1 MLKIVRGGG
10 INIPIYKSK
19 QKQKEEESVKQCDGE
34 EGRER
39 GGWGGE
45 YYLPRKR
52 EKKMRCCEKER
63 RRIKLL
69 AQIEAIL
76 FLM

>member
-1 MLKIVRGGG
+1 M
-10 INIPIYKSK
+10 SK

-34 EGRER
+34 GGRER

-45 YYLPRKR
+45 YYIPRKR

-63 RRIKLL
+63 RRIKL
-69 AQIEAIL
+69 
-76 FLM
+76 